1 MSLQRIHRVRSGF
14 ILGETQ
20 PVQCHFG
27 APPSFTT
34 KPLFLPVRLF
44 LGCCVSPPDNWFGA
58 SADLLVGLPNS
69 ESLLPPKCL
78 YTQNSL

>member
-27 APPSFTT
+27 APPSFKT
-34 KPLFLPVRLF
+34 KPLYSFLYVF
-44 LGCCVSPPDNWFGA
+44 SWGA
-58 SADLLVGLPNS
+58 AFHLLTTGLVLQLTS
-69 ESLLPPKCL
+69 
-78 YTQNSL
+78 